1 MQYRGFSFPVFTS
14 IYLNIIW
21 YPFLMGRLSILFFPS
36 WISYSTI
43 SNSHRILTVLSKD
56 CLGQT
61 SCTGSEDF
69 TFTTTKHYFLSTNH
83 SGNIFAYIVLKYA
96 KVQPKWALFQA
107 VWEDY
112 QRPALHILD
121 SYDRHHSSNNIQRI
135 GVRSQR

>member
-112 QRPALHILD
+112 QRPALPAYAKDNKALSFYIT
-121 SYDRHHSSNNIQRI
+121 SRGSNFI
-135 GVRSQR
+135 

>member
-112 QRPALHILD
+112 QRPALQILD
-121 SYDRHHSSNNIQRI
+121 NCGKHHSSNNIQRI